1 MMMNAEH
8 LIETAVTALE
18 LHDPYD
24 AYSIFM
30 YNPRNAEM
38 AALAGVSLDA
48 VWEMAQY
55 CYTTLRQDWKEKWEK
70 EAETQGD
77 IERERIEAI
86 LKKHGTYIL
95 STIDGQ
101 GCHVGC
107 YKGIALDADANW
119 IIEAEVESMSE
130 TNCGDFIPVV
140 HGYWI
145 NTPPYRAVNGMYKK
159 AQECSV
165 CDAFYVSDGYAP
177 YSNHP
182 YCAECGAKMDGPV
195 RRWTEENDGKN
206 EF

>member
-1 MMMNAEH
+1 MMTNAEH

-30 YNPRNAEM
+30 YNPCNAEM

-48 VWEMAQY
+48 VWEMAVY
-55 CYTTLRQDWKEKWEK
+55 CDTTLRQDWKEKWEK

-86 LKKHGTYIL
+86 LKKHGAYIL
-95 STIDGQ
+95 STIDGH
-101 GCHVGC
+101 GCHAGC

-140 HGYWI
+140 HGEWI
-145 NTPPYRAVNGMYKK
+145 VNPKREYDYI
-159 AQECSV
+159 CSV
-165 CDAFYVSDGYAP
+165 CGGDAPEDRWRNNAILT
-177 YSNHP
+177 P
-182 YCAECGAKMDGPV
+182 YCPNCGAKMK
-195 RRWTEENDGKN
+195 EEQ
-206 EF
+206 